1 MRAAELPVKPLA
13 VATARRRPV
22 ISLTPLIDV
31 VFILLVFFMLA
42 SSFMDWRTL
51 ALDTAA
57 AGAPAPAEE
66 APFVVQ
72 IDAGELRLN
81 GDAITLEALIDAARA
96 RRPAVQPVSL
106 QPMAE
111 TRVQAVV
118 RVLDALNG
126 AGVGPLKLVDDPD
139 WQGDEALPAT
149 SDDLATNAGR
159 GGL

>member
-1 MRAAELPVKPLA
+1 MQKPYSAPAKLA
-13 VATARRRPV
+13 DQRSRRKTI

-51 ALDTAA
+51 SLDTAA

-66 APFVVQ
+66 APFTVQ
-72 IDAGELRLN
+72 IETDALRLN
-81 GDAITLEALIDAARA
+81 GDAITLAALIEAARA
-96 RRPAVQPVSL
+96 RRPAAQPVSL

-118 RVLDALNG
+118 RVLDALNA
-126 AGVGPLKLVDDPD
+126 AGVGPLKLVDDPA
-139 WQGDEALPAT
+139 WQGDEAAPAAG
-149 SDDLATNAGR
+149 DDLATNVER

>member
-1 MRAAELPVKPLA
+1 MRTLAAP
-13 VATARRRPV
+13 TARRRSV

-51 ALDTAA
+51 SLDTAA

-72 IDAGELRLN
+72 IETGELRLN
-81 GDAITLEALIDAARA
+81 GDAITLEALIDTARA
-96 RRPAVQPVSL
+96 RRPVAQPVSL
-106 QPMAE
+106 QPMGE

-118 RVLDALNG
+118 RVLDALNA
-126 AGVGPLKLVDDPD
+126 AGVGPLKLVDDPA
-139 WQGDEALPAT
+139 WQGDEARPAT
-149 SDDLATNAGR
+149 
-159 GGL
+159 GGEIAPETEPGAP

>member
-1 MRAAELPVKPLA
+1 MRTLAAP
-13 VATARRRPV
+13 TARRRSV

-51 ALDTAA
+51 LLETAA

-66 APFVVQ
+66 SPFVVQ
-72 IDAGELRLN
+72 IETGELRLN
-81 GDAITLEALIDAARA
+81 GDAITLEEMIDAAHA
-96 RRPAVQPVSL
+96 RRPAAQPVSL

-111 TRVQAVV
+111 TRAQAVV
-118 RVLDALNG
+118 RVLDALNA

-139 WQGDEALPAT
+139 WQRDEARPAT

>member
-1 MRAAELPVKPLA
+1 MRTLAAP
-13 VATARRRPV
+13 TARRRSV

-42 SSFMDWRTL
+42 SSFLDWRTL

-66 APFVVQ
+66 APFLVQ
-72 IDAGELRLN
+72 IETGELRLN
-81 GDAITLEALIDAARA
+81 GAAITLATLIDAARV
-96 RRPAVQPVSL
+96 RRPAAQPVSL

-118 RVLDALNG
+118 RVLDALNA
-126 AGVGPLKLVDDPD
+126 AGVGPLKLVDDPA
-139 WQGDEALPAT
+139 WQGDEARPAT
-149 SDDLATNAGR
+149 
-159 GGL
+159 GGDIAPETEPGAP

>member
-1 MRAAELPVKPLA
+1 MRAADRAMRTLA
-13 VATARRRPV
+13 APTARRRSV

-51 ALDTAA
+51 SLDTAA
-57 AGAPAPAEE
+57 AGEPAPAEE
-66 APFVVQ
+66 EPFVVA
-72 IDAGELRLN
+72 IHADELRL
-81 GDAITLEALIDAARA
+81 GGQRIDLATLIDRARA
-96 RRPAVQPVSL
+96 RRPAAQPVSL

-118 RVLDALNG
+118 RVLDALNA
-126 AGVGPLKLVDDPD
+126 AGVGPLKLVEDPD

-149 SDDLATNAGR
+149 IDDLAINAER
-159 GGL
+159 GGP